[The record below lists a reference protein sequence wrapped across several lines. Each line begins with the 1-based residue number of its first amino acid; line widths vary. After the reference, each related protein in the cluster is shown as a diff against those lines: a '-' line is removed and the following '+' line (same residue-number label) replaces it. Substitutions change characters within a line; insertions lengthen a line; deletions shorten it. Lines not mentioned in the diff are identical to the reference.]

1 MSSFVYHLEID
12 PGFKC
17 EEFEKRFQRI
27 AKKTLTYLRNHDM
40 EVSCFRQELVITEID
55 LKEFMKR
62 VIDDCLNPNEGKV
75 LLCWEKLTDWW
86 NFMVFE
92 LLEQTIHIVCTDKCD
107 DLEAKALREDIKK
120 YHEDMATFC
129 ENTKLEHFLDKFHG
143 LRLERTKMET
153 IGAQV
158 DSKFKKN
165 WKQYTLSK
173 LKKFSLE
180 LMKER
185 IYPTGLFHLQEIR
198 TGCVLVTWNVSKLTA
213 EKLMCRE
220 SMGIINKFCTTHD
233 LMYLKVIIT
242 DGQNKEFF
250 SYSDKQSLPL
260 SLYSC
265 DLRKHYEIAQ
275 SYEHVAVPNK
285 PMSITLANI
294 DDEELLHYYQPDDFV
309 KSTIRG
315 DSSDIWHRKTPCSE
329 SDLTKIILSLENSK
343 LILIEGVPGS
353 GKTFLCQRFCQQWTE
368 GNLKTGSRPITLI
381 VLHMRDEG
389 VTEITN
395 LTKLFA
401 FTKPSDD
408 VDDALQSLVADT
420 EKSQGEGLAFWLDGW
435 DEVYYNLSSESI
447 LRKLV
452 SREYLPKSKVIVT
465 SRPHGAK
472 DILKTVHNGYR
483 FEIVTSVR
491 NSIAHAFDLQSEDDR
506 IVLKAIKENPA
517 IESALHTPL
526 AASITHDVF
535 EWCMSNNCAY
545 PETLTELY
553 TAYVYMSINDSK
565 AASPG
570 PSWSKAEKIISLD
583 DADKKIKD
591 LFLLAEEKRIVFPH
605 DRLPEDCHKKLI
617 VPKKPLYHS
626 GKDSYNFVHYSVQ
639 QFLEA
644 YKIFSKFFKEPT
656 KPIDMD
662 ILINDQFTLV
672 RRFFAGL
679 SHLEAFNL
687 EHLSNF
693 YDFKHVLHLLFEAGS
708 EVVKENIRKVVKLT
722 YQETVYLGSDF
733 KWNSFDYYVAGFCI
747 ANSTCDWTLDFS
759 YTSANEEEMEFLLKG
774 LSRHTD
780 QTGYI
785 KHLYFEDNDDILTSI
800 ILGQGLPKRYLC
812 KLEHIDLS
820 RNYFDH
826 RVLANALPEMA
837 NLSSLSLWGARTSN
851 QKKLHAT
858 EIIEALCNNSNLTNL
873 ELTYTFIGE
882 DECEQLRR
890 LLESSVLI
898 KRLGVSNNCLSS
910 KSTTKIIN
918 GLSKN
923 KSLEALAVGS
933 FHDEYSGIFTPSTI
947 EDVSHYLQ
955 PSSMCRLFSLDMCN
969 CNLSPDS
976 ASTLATGIAVNLTLK
991 KLVLSKNFIGNKGAV
1006 NFAKALRQNTALE
1019 VLEFDSCKIESSG
1032 AIQLATAL
1040 IANKTLKVLVLSNNK
1055 IGNSGIA
1062 MFAQALKQNSS
1073 LETLWLQGDYTY
1085 SQLGVTELF
1094 NSLKIN
1100 QKVKVWL
1107 SETIPEETSGST
1119 TDPPGIRRYRDFKG
1133 IYHCVVNFYCC
1144 GKHYKCILVLHIEY
1158 SYCM

>member
-1 MSSFVYHLEID
+1 
-12 PGFKC
+12 
-17 EEFEKRFQRI
+17 
-27 AKKTLTYLRNHDM
+27 M
-40 EVSCFRQELVITEID
+40 EVSCFRQELVITKID

-107 DLEAKALREDIKK
+107 DLEAQALKEDIKV

-129 ENTKLEHFLDKFHG
+129 ENTRLDDFLNKFHG
-143 LRLERTKMET
+143 PRLIRTNVET
-153 IGAQV
+153 FVAQV
-158 DSKFKKN
+158 ESKFKEDCE
-165 WKQYTLSK
+165 QYTLSK
-173 LKKFSLE
+173 LKKISLE
-180 LMKER
+180 LMKEL
-185 IYPTGLFHLQEIR
+185 IYPTGSFDLYKIR
-198 TGCVLVTWNVSKLTA
+198 KGCVLVTWNVSKSTA
-213 EKLMCRE
+213 EKLLRRE
-220 SMGIINKFCTTHD
+220 SMGILNNFCTTHN
-233 LMYLKVIIT
+233 LIYLKVIIT
-242 DGQNKEFF
+242 DGQHKEFF

-260 SLYSC
+260 SLYCC

-329 SDLTKIILSLENSK
+329 SDLTKTILSLENSE

-353 GKTFLCQRFCQQWTE
+353 GKTFLCWRFCQQWTE

-408 VDDALQSLVADT
+408 VDDDLKSLVADT
-420 EKSQGEGLAFWLDGW
+420 EKSQGEGLVFWLDGW
-435 DEVYYNLSSESI
+435 DEVYYNLSSESL

-472 DILKTVHNGYR
+472 DILKTVHNRNR

-491 NSIAHAFDLQSEDDR
+491 NSIAHAFDLQSEDDQT
-506 IVLKAIKENPA
+506 VLKAIKENPA
-517 IESALHTPL
+517 IESALYTPL
-526 AASITHDVF
+526 AASITRDVF
-535 EWCMSNNCAY
+535 KWCMSNDCAY

-553 TAYVYMSINDSK
+553 TAYVYMLINDFN
-565 AASPG
+565 ATLPV
-570 PSWSKAEKIISLD
+570 PSWGKAEKIISLD

-591 LFLLAEEKRIVFPH
+591 LFLLAEEKRIVFPQ
-605 DRLPEDCHKKLI
+605 DRLPEDYNERLI
-617 VPKKPLYHS
+617 VPKIPLYRS
-626 GKDSYNFVHYSVQ
+626 GKDSYHFVHYSVQ

-644 YKIFSKFFKEPT
+644 YKIFYKYFKEPT
-656 KPIDMD
+656 KPFETD

-679 SHLEAFNL
+679 SRLEAFNF
-687 EHLSNF
+687 EHLSKL

-708 EVVKENIRKVVKLT
+708 EVVKENIGRVVKLT
-722 YQETVYLGSDF
+722 HEKTEAQPQQKQNAGCSQDHKSDEEESGAVYLGSDF

-759 YTSANEEEMEFLLKG
+759 YTSANEEEMEFFLKG
-774 LSRHTD
+774 LSRHID
-780 QTGYI
+780 QTGFI
-785 KHLYFEDNDDILTSI
+785 KHLYFEENDDILTSI
-800 ILGQGLPKRYLC
+800 ILGQGLPKHYFC

-820 RNYFDH
+820 RNHFDH
-826 RVLANALPEMA
+826 RVLANALPEIA

-882 DECEQLRR
+882 DECEQLRS
-890 LLESSVLI
+890 LLESSVSI
-898 KRLGVSNNCLSS
+898 KRLGISNNCLSS

-923 KSLEALAVGS
+923 KSLEALAIGS

-947 EDVSHYLQ
+947 EDVSRYLQ
-955 PSSMCRLFSLDMCN
+955 SSNMCKLFSLDMCN

-991 KLVLSKNFIGNKGAV
+991 KLVLSKNFIGNKGAAG
-1006 NFAKALRQNTALE
+1006 FAKALRQNTVLE

-1032 AIQLATAL
+1032 AVQLATAL
-1040 IANKTLKVLVLSNNK
+1040 ITNKTLKVLVLSNNK
-1055 IGNSGIA
+1055 IGNSGIT
-1062 MFAQALKQNSS
+1062 MFAQALKRNSS

-1085 SQLGVTELF
+1085 SQLGVTKLF

-1100 QKVKVWL
+1100 LKVKVWL
-1107 SETIPEETSGST
+1107 PDTILGETSGLT
-1119 TDPPGIRRYRDFKG
+1119 TDPPGIRRYKDFKG
-1133 IYHCVVNFYCC
+1133 IL
-1144 GKHYKCILVLHIEY
+1144 IITAW
-1158 SYCM
+1158 